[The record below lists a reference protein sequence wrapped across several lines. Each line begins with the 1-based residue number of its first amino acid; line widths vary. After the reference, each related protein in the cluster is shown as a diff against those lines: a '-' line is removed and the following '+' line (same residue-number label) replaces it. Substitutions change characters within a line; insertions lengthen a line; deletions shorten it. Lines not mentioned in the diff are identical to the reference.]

1 MNLEKITRI
10 GCIALGLLGVIFLAI
25 VFVSGDDS
33 IKMDAASGN
42 FASITPI
49 IILSQ
54 LILLI
59 AVIVTLIFSLRGIAK
74 DKAKMKNALKSAG
87 LFLAVVVVAFVLSN
101 GVETPMRDGEVL
113 SAMGSRLVGTGLR
126 VFYILSIIAVGT
138 SLPEILVTIASIK
151 KKEFS
156 IAIGNIVGS
165 NILNMLGVLGIP
177 ALFSTFDISSDDLN
191 YQMIFLFLS
200 SLLIFIPF
208 IIDKFR
214 KTISVVYFA
223 LYIFTLYYF
232 GVNA

>member
-74 DKAKMKNALKSAG
+74 DKAKMKNAFKSAG
-87 LFLAVVVVAFVLSN
+87 LFLAVVIVAFILSS

-126 VFYILSIIAVGT
+126 VFYILSIIAVGLMI
-138 SLPEILVTIASIK
+138 LPGIKNSIK
-151 KKEFS
+151 K
-156 IAIGNIVGS
+156 
-165 NILNMLGVLGIP
+165 
-177 ALFSTFDISSDDLN
+177 
-191 YQMIFLFLS
+191 
-200 SLLIFIPF
+200 
-208 IIDKFR
+208 
-214 KTISVVYFA
+214 
-223 LYIFTLYYF
+223 
-232 GVNA
+232 